1 MTHFSLSKLNSF
13 SHIADFCMS
22 SVNVFSPEKLVTNM
36 GLYQGVLIDTFDIKE
51 TCDDYNGLERR
62 QFGVSPDV
70 EMLHRC
76 LDYSGRV
83 MLPCPRCKQQ
93 QPCDFKLYSVLNK
106 YMDKTD
112 VATNA
117 PSPEYHCG
125 NDILSR
131 TLEPKGFLFNI
142 DKWWDECINACLEG
156 IPQQLGLMRLEF
168 SCTLNEEH
176 KGFADFV
183 IYKAVDED
191 AQLSDEDFYLHF
203 CLVMEKVG
211 QYPSMADIQLFD
223 IEKYHK
229 VMNKEQFHDFKMAIG
244 LYASGVGCGSF
255 VYLRRILE
263 QLVSET
269 AVDASEKEGWLQE
282 EFQKRR
288 FNEKIDYV
296 ESFGTKIIPDSLA
309 SVKDKIYG
317 ALSQGVHASSD
328 EECIALFPVMKLI
341 IEELLDHKLEQK
353 EKEERLRQAKI
364 ALEKLQ

>member
-1 MTHFSLSKLNSF
+1 MTHFSLSKLNRF
-13 SHIADFCMS
+13 SHIADFCMPKGEC
-22 SVNVFSPEKLVTNM
+22 FSPEKLVTNM
-36 GLYQGVLIDTFDIKE
+36 GLYEGVLIDTFDLKE
-51 TCDDYNGLERR
+51 TYDDYHGLDLI

-70 EMLHRC
+70 EVLHRC
-76 LDYSGRV
+76 LNYFGRV

-93 QPCDFKLYSVLNK
+93 QPCDFKLYSILNK
-106 YMDKTD
+106 DMDKTG
-112 VATNA
+112 VSTNA
-117 PSPEYHCG
+117 PSPVYRCG
-125 NDILSR
+125 NNILSMN
-131 TLEPKGFLFNI
+131 LEQKGFSFNI
-142 DKWWDECINACLEG
+142 DKWRDDCINACLEG
-156 IPQQLGLMRLEF
+156 IQKLGVLRLEF

-191 AQLSDEDFYLHF
+191 ARLSDEDFYLHF

-211 QYPSMADIQLFD
+211 QYPSMADVQLFD

-269 AVDASEKEGWLQE
+269 AEDASEKEGWSQE

-296 ESFGTKIIPDSLA
+296 ENFGTKIIPDSLT
-309 SVKDKIYG
+309 SVRDKIYG
-317 ALSQGVHASSD
+317 ALSKGVHASSD
-328 EECIALFPVMKLI
+328 KECIALFPIMKLI

-353 EKEERLRQAKI
+353 EKEERLKQVQK
-364 ALEKLQ
+364 ALENMQ